1 MILVRPRKIEWASY
15 FILMPL
21 IDAGTCF
28 MLLGSHWY
36 LSVRLWI
43 FGFFYTM
50 ITGLLVWYI
59 DVICTRYINS
69 ALFGFR
75 ETGKRLFILT
85 VKQFFIVLLSVNL
98 IMSGFKL
105 MDLPGYD
112 PSTENFWISLG
123 LAYFVTFIAM
133 IIWEANYIFTEWKRS
148 LAEKEKYEH
157 LSLQSEFDTLKSQV
171 NPHFLFNCFNT
182 LSSLISEDKQQ
193 AEKFL
198 DELSKVYRYLLRNN
212 EDGMTTLKS
221 ELQFILSYFELLKTR
236 HCDAIQLELEID
248 KKYENYLLPS
258 LSLQMLVENAVKHNA
273 LSKHNPLVI
282 EIFSTAG
289 NKLVVNNN
297 LVPRTQKAP
306 SGKIGLKNIR
316 AKYELLKQPGFQVME
331 EPKSFTV
338 VLPLIWDNGS
348 KRKTSLLTNKGL

>member
-1 MILVRPRKIEWASY
+1 
-15 FILMPL
+15 
-21 IDAGTCF
+21 
-28 MLLGSHWY
+28 
-36 LSVRLWI
+36 
-43 FGFFYTM
+43 M

-157 LSLQSEFDTLKSQV
+157 LSLQRIRYTKKSGKS
-171 NPHFLFNCFNT
+171 T
-182 LSSLISEDKQQ
+182 LSFQ
-193 AEKFL
+193 
-198 DELSKVYRYLLRNN
+198 LL
-212 EDGMTTLKS
+212 
-221 ELQFILSYFELLKTR
+221 QYPVFAYFE
-236 HCDAIQLELEID
+236 EIS
-248 KKYENYLLPS
+248 N
-258 LSLQMLVENAVKHNA
+258 
-273 LSKHNPLVI
+273 
-282 EIFSTAG
+282 
-289 NKLVVNNN
+289 
-297 LVPRTQKAP
+297 R
-306 SGKIGLKNIR
+306 
-316 AKYELLKQPGFQVME
+316 
-331 EPKSFTV
+331 PKS
-338 VLPLIWDNGS
+338 S
-348 KRKTSLLTNKGL
+348 SMS